1 MNLES
6 IRLKEIS
13 SRLKSIESA
22 LEQVSLT
29 PKVAPLAPSIHSPS
43 HPSPSNDSTASSS
56 RAVDPVASTSKPHTI
71 NSNPVSVIIE
81 AILSIEQ
88 SAPVA
93 GEAIE
98 VDDWLNPRG
107 ETPVGSSNVGMFGG
121 VKPDVILRGIMS
133 LEEAEASF
141 QIFHSKLS
149 PWVMFFDLNDYSA
162 ADMKERSPLLFH
174 VILLS
179 TSYYLMRGSER
190 GTSVYHSLTSLVNEL
205 VTPFLVSP
213 QPRQLNTDLVRA
225 LTLLLLWKPI
235 QYASLYD
242 QGITDP
248 ISAEQASKLNGS
260 ASNSLGS
267 TIVRIMSTIS
277 LPEIA
282 NTFSAAYNSSLPI
295 NPQIL
300 ADLRL
305 WYWLC
310 AINTHAA
317 VSIGL
322 VTSVDL
328 TEALQTTRLFASLRL
343 QPYDIRLAATL
354 ELYGIVSRPTGVR
367 QGFTTD
373 DLQSLNRQL
382 DEFERHWEHPLRQ
395 AQSIDNLSY
404 TVIAVFASFVRLV
417 VNLS

>member
-1 MNLES
+1 M
-6 IRLKEIS
+6 
-13 SRLKSIESA
+13 KSIETA

-29 PKVAPLAPSIHSPS
+29 PKIPLTTTPHSQSHSHS
-43 HPSPSNDSTASSS
+43 HPSPSNDSNASSG
-56 RAVDPVASTSKPHTI
+56 RAVDPIASTSKPPPL

-93 GEAIE
+93 REAIE

-107 ETPVGSSNVGMFGG
+107 ETPVGSSNAGMFGAFI
-121 VKPDVILRGIMS
+121 KPDVILRGIMS

-141 QIFHSKLS
+141 QIFHNKLS

-162 ADMKERSPLLFH
+162 ADMKQRSPLLFH

-205 VTPFLVSP
+205 VAPFLFSP
-213 QPRQLNTDLVRA
+213 QARQINTDLVRA

-235 QYASLYD
+235 QFASLYD
-242 QGITDP
+242 QGITDET
-248 ISAEQASKLNGS
+248 SAEQASKLNGS

-267 TIVRIMSTIS
+267 TVVRISATIS
-277 LPEIA
+277 LPDIA

-295 NPQIL
+295 DPQIL

-382 DEFERHWEHPLRQ
+382 DEFERHWEVPLRQ
-395 AQSIDNLSY
+395 AQSIDNLAY